1 MTSYVVIEYSGQTVT
16 RRTENHRTYT
26 ALKRYGTIALKNRLD
41 KVEIIESDDCNVFTS
56 TRHRGDTKWRT
67 VRSEPQDQG

>member
-1 MTSYVVIEYSGQTVT
+1 MTSYVVIEYSGQTAT
-16 RRTENHRTYT
+16 RRTESHRTYT

-41 KVEIIESDDCNVFTS
+41 KIEIIESDDYNVSTS

-67 VRSEPQDQG
+67 VRSDPQD